1 MRRNGNTREVNTLHK
16 GGLKQSKAR
25 VKGGRKKP
33 RRMVKGEKGASLLSI
48 YTRLRSKGDKTLIFT
63 NTLVKEITGSRLSNQ
78 FDVTK
83 IDTSERIP
91 IELRNEDLFVVHL
104 GGGRH
109 RFVKGIEH
117 GYHKFEPVPKERVFT
132 WPYKP
137 SMLDGTDESEA
148 GVLSL
153 AFNQDIIQDFL
164 FGDRT
169 VQLRIH
175 LPRRT
180 RDKALNSFQYRIG
193 GTEVEV
199 NNLQIEADFIVEK
212 NGELAVGE
220 AKYSSKPGYFP
231 KDFAVVQ
238 VYLPYRRLLKL
249 RETKKWKTEARCM
262 FIIQYRPTEDREA
275 IRIYE
280 YTFTNP
286 DDMASIKMLNNAEYV
301 LKVR

>member
-1 MRRNGNTREVNTLHK
+1 
-16 GGLKQSKAR
+16 
-25 VKGGRKKP
+25 
-33 RRMVKGEKGASLLSI
+33 MVKGEKGASLLSI
-48 YTRLRSKGDKTLIFT
+48 YTRLRSRNDRSLTFT

-83 IDTSERIP
+83 IDTSDRIP
-91 IELRNEDLFVVHL
+91 IELGKEDVFVVHL

-109 RFVKGIEH
+109 RFVKGIAQ
-117 GYHKFEPVPKERVFT
+117 GYHKFEPVPKERVFS

-137 SMLDGTDESEA
+137 SILDGTDESEA

-153 AFNQDIIQDFL
+153 AFNQDIIHDFL

-193 GTEVEV
+193 GTQVEV

-220 AKYSSKPGYFP
+220 AKYSSKPSYFP
-231 KDFAVVQ
+231 KDFAVAQ
-238 VYLPYRRLLKL
+238 VYLPYRRLLRL
-249 RETKKWKTEARCM
+249 REMKNWKTEARCM
-262 FIIQYRPTEDREA
+262 FIVQYRPSEEQEA

-286 DDMASIKMLNNAEYV
+286 NDMASIKMLNNAEYL